1 MHDYIL
7 LFGSV
12 TYAMKAKRIFE
23 REGVNCE
30 LQRISPREKSGCS
43 YGLRIDGGSLLHAT
57 MLLREASVPYRL
69 QT

>member
-12 TYAMKAKRIFE
+12 TYAMKAKRLLE
-23 REGVNCE
+23 REGVKCE
-30 LQRISPREKSGCS
+30 LRRISPMEKGGCS
-43 YGLRIDGGSLLHAT
+43 YGLLIDGAALLHAT
-57 MLLREASVPYRL
+57 MLLRDASVPYRL